1 MEKEITIKLNGLHCS
16 SCVMSIEMELEDT
29 KGVEKAEGNYAKAE
43 MKVVFDEKE
52 TSVEKLLEV
61 IKGLGYEGNV

>member
-1 MEKEITIKLNGLHCS
+1 
-16 SCVMSIEMELEDT
+16 MELEDT